1 MNVHAQ
7 RSAGWS
13 VLCFVV
19 LVVVS
24 TGLLGRL
31 PNVTTSPSTQ
41 AAYLA
46 AHRLPLL
53 WSAWLYLPAAAFF
66 LWFLVG
72 LRSHL
77 REAPGRQEG
86 LPGFAFGAGVVVV
99 TVALVTAFL
108 QTAVAYVPP
117 ELYVADGL
125 PAVYVAFVF
134 ASSGLG
140 WAPVSIFL
148 FAAAHSMRRH
158 GSAPDALVWLGYG
171 AGFTAAVAS
180 LSIFFTAGSLAP
192 TGMTTILLGGVPSI
206 LWLIGAGIVLIR
218 TKESPASSR
227 VLDTRWDG

>member
-1 MNVHAQ
+1 MNVHAE

-24 TGLLGRL
+24 TGLLGQL
-31 PNVTTSPSTQ
+31 PAVTTSPSAQ

-46 AHRLPLL
+46 AHRLALL
-53 WSAWLYLPAAAFF
+53 WSAWLFFPAAAFF

-86 LPGFAFGAGVVVV
+86 LPGFAFGAGIVVV
-99 TVALVTAFL
+99 TVALLTAFL

-125 PAVYVAFVF
+125 SSIYAAFVF

-158 GSAPDALVWLGYG
+158 GSAPDALALLGYV

-192 TGMTTILLGGVPSI
+192 TGMTTILLGGIPSV
-206 LWLIGAGIVLIR
+206 LWLIGAGVVLIR
-218 TKESPASSR
+218 IKQSPTAS
-227 VLDTRWDG
+227 

>member
-1 MNVHAQ
+1 MNVHAE

-24 TGLLGRL
+24 TALLGQL
-31 PNVTTSPSTQ
+31 PNVTTSSSAQ
-41 AAYLA
+41 AGYLA

-53 WSAWLYLPAAAFF
+53 WSAWLFFPAAAFF

-72 LRSHL
+72 LRAHL

-99 TVALVTAFL
+99 TVAMLTAFL
-108 QTAVAYVPP
+108 QTAIAYVPP

-125 PAVYVAFVF
+125 SAIYVAFVF

-148 FAAAHSMRRH
+148 FAAALSMRRH
-158 GSAPDALVWLGYG
+158 GSAPGALVWLGYL
-171 AGFTAAVAS
+171 AGFTAAIAT
-180 LSIFFTAGSLAP
+180 LSIFFTTGSLAP
-192 TGMTTILLGGVPSI
+192 TGMTTILLGGIPSV
-206 LWLIGAGIVLIR
+206 LWLVGAGIVLIR
-218 TKESPASSR
+218 IKESPGSS
-227 VLDTRWDG
+227 

>member
-1 MNVHAQ
+1 MNVHAE

-31 PNVTTSPSTQ
+31 PDVWTSPSTQ

-53 WSAWLYLPAAAFF
+53 WSAWLFFPAAAFF

-86 LPGFAFGAGVVVV
+86 LPGFAFGAGIVVV
-99 TVALVTAFL
+99 TVAMLTAFL

-125 PAVYVAFVF
+125 SAVYIAFVF
-134 ASSGLG
+134 TSSGLG

-158 GSAPDALVWLGYG
+158 GSAPDALALLGYF
-171 AGFTAAVAS
+171 AAFTAALAAF
-180 LSIFFTAGSLAP
+180 SIFFTSGSLCP
-192 TGMTTILLGGVPSI
+192 TGMTTILLGGIPSV
-206 LWLIGAGIVLIR
+206 LWLIGAGLVLIR
-218 TKESPASSR
+218 IKESPASS
-227 VLDTRWDG
+227 